1 MCQRS
6 YESYLADYS
15 AIRRIRTEQA
25 ARSKGRETMKLHAP
39 AMWIFVVALIIA
51 IVAVVGMF
59 TPIPYITLYG
69 FWVAI
74 LAFVVLVLGNILDI

>member
-1 MCQRS
+1 
-6 YESYLADYS
+6 
-15 AIRRIRTEQA
+15 
-25 ARSKGRETMKLHAP
+25 MKLQAP

-51 IVAVVGMF
+51 VVAVVGVF

-74 LAFVVLVLGNILDI
+74 LAFVVLALGNVLDI